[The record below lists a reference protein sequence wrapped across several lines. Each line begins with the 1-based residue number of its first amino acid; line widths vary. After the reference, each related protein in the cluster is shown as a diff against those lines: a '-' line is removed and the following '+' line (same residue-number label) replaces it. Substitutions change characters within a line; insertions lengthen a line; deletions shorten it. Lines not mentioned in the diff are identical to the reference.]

1 MVRRKRY
8 VMDRTRPQLRVAE
21 RQTEQGTEAPWTY
34 WIGVGLAL
42 AAMLLVTAAT

>member
-8 VMDRTRPQLRVAE
+8 VMDRTRPQLRVAQ
-21 RQTEQGTEAPWTY
+21 RPTTEGDEAQSTY

-42 AAMLLVTAAT
+42 AAMLLVTAAA